1 MVDDVQPT
9 GITLGQSQI
18 KLAVRNWPR
27 LVQVDTGRLPSKL
40 VMGWIRKRPD
50 RPAPWRAGYRGPDG
64 REHSRSFRRKLDAER
79 WLRDELQKQDRGL
92 WVDPSAGAVAFREYA
107 EGWFRAL
114 TLKPKTIAGYRSL
127 LDSRI
132 LPTLGAVELR
142 RINPDF
148 LRLWVADMA
157 SDGLSAS
164 RMAQAKRVV
173 SAVLSQAVSDGLIG
187 RNPAE
192 MVKVP
197 KTRERDQRY
206 LTTEQVTELAE
217 AVEQRMRGGGL
228 LVKLLSY
235 GGLRWGEAVALRAD
249 NVDVLRRRV
258 HVKESA
264 TLVNG
269 KLVWGAPKSHRSRTV
284 VMPRFLVDEMAPILS
299 GDSLV
304 FTSPSGQPLRSP
316 NFLRRVWQPAVTE
329 CGLRDLVPHDLR
341 HTAASLAISA
351 GASVKAVQRM
361 LGHSSAQITLDR
373 YTHLF
378 DDDLE
383 EVADSMDA
391 RYGAAQVRPKT
402 ISGEIV
408 DLDQERQ
415 KGT

>member
-1 MVDDVQPT
+1 
-9 GITLGQSQI
+9 
-18 KLAVRNWPR
+18 
-27 LVQVDTGRLPSKL
+27 
-40 VMGWIRKRPD
+40 MGWIRKRPD

-64 REHSRSFRRKLDAER
+64 REHSRSFGRKVDAER

-92 WVDPSAGAVAFREYA
+92 WVDPSAGAVEFGEYA

-114 TLKPKTIAGYRSL
+114 TLQPKTIAGYRSL

-132 LPTLGAVELR
+132 LPILGAVELR
-142 RINPDF
+142 RISPDF
-148 LRLWVADMA
+148 LRTWVADMA

-173 SAVLSQAVSDGLIG
+173 SAVLSQAVNDGLIG

-206 LTTEQVTELAE
+206 LTADQVTELAK
-217 AVEQRMRGGGL
+217 AVEQRMRSGGV
-228 LVKLLSY
+228 LVKLLAY
-235 GGLRWGEAVALRAD
+235 GGLRWGEAVALSAD
-249 NVDVLRRRV
+249 NVDVLRRRI
-258 HVKESA
+258 HVRESA

-269 KLVWGAPKSHRSRTV
+269 KLVWGAPKSHRARTV
-284 VMPRFLVDEMAPILS
+284 VIPRFLIEEMAPMLVGS
-299 GDSLV
+299 GLV

-329 CGLRDLVPHDLR
+329 CALRDLVPHDLR
-341 HTAASLAISA
+341 HTAGSLAISA
-351 GASVKAVQRM
+351 GANVKAVQRM

-378 DDDLE
+378 EDDLDE
-383 EVADSMDA
+383 LADSMDA
-391 RYGAAQVRPKT
+391 RYGAAQVRPKPEF
-402 ISGEIV
+402 GEIL
-408 DLDQERQ
+408 DLDEKRE
-415 KGT
+415 KAT